1 MVSFNAGH
9 ASVLTLSLSAETSF
23 LHLFQEL
30 LLWSDLQKSLTC
42 TGLPPS
48 PARCNVRINPTVSV
62 IALPVNFYT
71 RLIIKRFL
79 ALVKV
84 YYDKKSA
91 KKRCFQRS
99 FANFCFLIC
108 GVSSFFSHYHSLH
121 FFFFLFFFCDVLSAS
136 GNSQV
141 QQ

>member
-1 MVSFNAGH
+1 MRQSLLSITAGISFP
-9 ASVLTLSLSAETSF
+9 
-23 LHLFQEL
+23 HLFQEL

-71 RLIIKRFL
+71 RLIIKRFSL
-79 ALVKV
+79 LVKV

-108 GVSSFFSHYHSLH
+108 GVSSFFSHYRSFH
-121 FFFFLFFFCDVLSAS
+121 FFFFLFFFCDVSSAFC
-136 GNSQV
+136 NLQL
-141 QQ
+141 Q